1 MSELSLVQQST
12 DIQKEKKQRI
22 KKEIKS
28 VHIGYSDTAI
38 EIKGIQF

>member
-12 DIQKEKKQRI
+12 DIQKEEKKRI

-28 VHIGYSDTAI
+28 VHSRYSDTAI